1 MRTPGSIPP
10 LALAAAAAA
19 LVAASPIAAQSTPSP
34 GTSAPSA
41 LPALAVQASLTPQ
54 SVFFGDPVDALVA
67 VSLDTNVVEPGSL
80 RVVTDFLPYEE
91 TGSPE
96 VTRSRAGSEET
107 VFFRYAL
114 ECLDDDCL
122 PTAASRLIQLPSV
135 VVTATAGHSQLRA
148 SGPLPA
154 LLVSSRL
161 DAAAAAAAS
170 PPFRW
175 PASMPPP
182 VYRVD
187 PGALSAVLVA
197 LAALLGLGAVTL
209 VGLELTRLLARA
221 RARRAPV
228 LSPLQAALEAT
239 RQAARRRDAADRRK
253 ALGLLALALRDEG
266 HPQLAQTAVGVAWAE
281 PPPTPTQAVALAD
294 EVEASLEQEPGT
306 TPPGT
311 EPAAAASRSRR
322 EGG

>member
-1 MRTPGSIPP
+1 MRTRGSIPP

-19 LVAASPIAAQSTPSP
+19 LAAALPIAARSTPSP
-34 GTSAPSA
+34 GTSAPTA

-67 VSLDTNVVEPGSL
+67 VSLDTGTVEPGSL

-107 VFFRYAL
+107 VFFRYTL

-135 VVTATAGHSQLRA
+135 LVRATAGHSQLRA
-148 SGPLPA
+148 SGRLPA

-161 DAAAAAAAS
+161 DAAAAAAS

-239 RQAARRRDAADRRK
+239 RQAARRHDPADRRK
-253 ALGLLALALRDEG
+253 ALGLLALALRDED
-266 HPQLAQTAVGVAWAE
+266 HPQLAETAVGVAWAE

-294 EVEASLEQEPGT
+294 EVEASLEPEPGT

-311 EPAAAASRSRR
+311 EPAADATRSRG
-322 EGG
+322 ESG